1 MKEIVCERQDPITGR
16 IEQIVVKETDA
27 QNVGYNIN
35 GYEQIA
41 RIWVSGNAGEETT
54 VIPLD
59 RVVFIR
65 EVITR

>member
-16 IEQIVVKETDA
+16 IEQILVKETDA

-41 RIWVSGNAGEETT
+41 RIWVSGKTGEETT
-54 VIPLD
+54 VIPLN